1 MTHEEKMAYF
11 DALPGN
17 APAYALSTVTPATEA
32 PFAGKHLLFLGSSV
46 ALGYASREVS
56 MADYLA
62 RATGCKITKEA
73 VSGTTLADLRDDS
86 YVARLLRLDSSVPYD
101 AVICQLSTND
111 ATKNLPLGEIR
122 EGDEAF
128 DRTTVLGAM
137 EFILAY
143 VRDTWH
149 CPVIFYTGTRYPSTE
164 YEAMVAGLYL
174 LHKKWGFEIIDQWH
188 DDRLNDITDDQRALY
203 MADWIHPTQAG
214 YLHWWLP
221 KFKKDLS
228 EYLA

>member
-11 DALPGN
+11 DAHPGN
-17 APAYALSTVTPATEA
+17 APAYALSQVTPGSEA

-46 ALGYASREVS
+46 TLGYASREVS

-62 RATGCKITKEA
+62 RTCGFEITKEA

-86 YVARLLRLDSSVPYD
+86 YVARLLRLDPAVRYD

-111 ATKNLPLGEIR
+111 ATKKLPMGEILS
-122 EGDEAF
+122 EGEDF
-128 DRTTVLGAM
+128 DRKTILGAT

-143 VRDTWH
+143 VRDTFH
-149 CPVIFYTGTRYPSTE
+149 CPVIFYTGTRYPSPE
-164 YEAMVAGLYL
+164 YEAMVAAL
-174 LHKKWGFEIIDQWH
+174 LRLQAKWGFHIIDQWN
-188 DDRLNDITDDQRALY
+188 DQPLNDITDEDRALY

-221 KFKKDLS
+221 KFRHDLAI
-228 EYLA
+228 YLS